1 MAKVCLQPNRQLNSM
16 RVLNYLRVKIMT
28 KKVALLIAGC
38 GVYDGAEIYETVLTL
53 LRLDEHNAAYQFI
66 APDKP
71 LAHVINHKTGEEVS
85 DSQPGGAASR
95 NLLVEAARLARG
107 EIIALSAANPADYDA
122 VILPGGFGVAKN
134 FSTFA
139 SEGAA
144 CSVDLDVQAF
154 VQAFHQAKKPI
165 GLMCITPAITAKLIQ
180 PGILCT
186 IGKDAAVEDAM
197 ANMGL
202 LHQNCLVDGIVV
214 DDQHKV
220 VTTPAYMQA
229 SRITEAK
236 AGIFKLVDKV
246 LAMA

>member
-1 MAKVCLQPNRQLNSM
+1 MK
-16 RVLNYLRVKIMT
+16 

-53 LRLDEHNAAYQFI
+53 LRLDEMDADYQFI

-71 LAHVINHKTGEEVS
+71 LTHVINHLTGEEVKG
-85 DSQPGGAASR
+85 SQPEDTASR

-107 EIIALSAANPADYDA
+107 EIIALSTANPEDYDA

-139 SEGAA
+139 TEGAA
-144 CSVDLDVQAF
+144 CTVDKDVQAF
-154 VQAFHQAKKPI
+154 VQAFHHAEKPI

-180 PGILCT
+180 PGILST
-186 IGKDAAVEDAM
+186 VGNDASVEGAMTSMGSLHKSCAVDEII
-197 ANMGL
+197 
-202 LHQNCLVDGIVV
+202 VDNN
-214 DDQHKV
+214 HKV
-220 VTTPAYMQA
+220 VTTPAYMLA
-229 SRITEAK
+229 NRITEAK

-246 LAMA
+246 LELA

>member
-1 MAKVCLQPNRQLNSM
+1 MK
-16 RVLNYLRVKIMT
+16 

-53 LRLDEHNAAYQFI
+53 LRLDEQDADYQFI

-71 LAHVINHKTGEEVS
+71 LDQVINHLTGEEVK
-85 DSQPGGAASR
+85 DSQPEGAASR

-107 EIIALSAANPADYDA
+107 DIIALSTANPEDYDA

-139 SEGAA
+139 KEGAD
-144 CSVDLDVQAF
+144 CSLDSNVQAF
-154 VQAFHQAKKPI
+154 VQAFFQAEKPI
-165 GLMCITPAITAKLIQ
+165 GLMCITPAITAKLIK

-186 IGKDAAVEDAM
+186 VGDDAAVEGAM
-197 ANMGL
+197 ASMGS
-202 LHQNCLVDGIVV
+202 LHKSCSVDEIVV
-214 DDQHKV
+214 DNNHKV
-220 VTTPAYMQA
+220 VTTPAYMLA
-229 SRITEAK
+229 NRITEAK

-246 LAMA
+246 LELA

>member
-1 MAKVCLQPNRQLNSM
+1 
-16 RVLNYLRVKIMT
+16 MT

-53 LRLDEHNAAYQFI
+53 LRLDEQNADYQFI

-71 LAHVINHKTGEEVS
+71 LAQVINHQTGEEVS

-107 EIIALSAANPADYDA
+107 NIIALSAANPADYDA

-139 SEGAA
+139 SEGAD
-144 CSVDLDVQAF
+144 CSVDSDVQAF
-154 VQAFHQAKKPI
+154 VQAFYKAEKPI

-186 IGKDAAVEDAM
+186 VGQDAAVEGAMTSMGSLHKSCPVDA
-197 ANMGL
+197 
-202 LHQNCLVDGIVV
+202 IVV
-214 DDQHKV
+214 DKSHKV
-220 VTTPAYMQA
+220 ISTPAYMLA
-229 SRITEAK
+229 TRITEAK

-246 LAMA
+246 LEMA